1 MWNRQDVPE
10 LLTHHSTVDFTNPDI
25 DTIWHGHR

>member
-10 LLTHHSTVDFTNPDI
+10 LLTHHSTVDFTNPSI
-25 DTIWHGHR
+25 DTI